1 MTDNSLP
8 DPPIRRIVTTH
19 DEAGKA
25 VVMLEDAASNHKWS
39 GHGNVSTM
47 IWSTDR
53 TPAEMWTKEDYG
65 ARIVPRQPPP
75 MGSRFAII
83 DMPPGSPGFMHRPD
97 TLDYVICLDGTIDM
111 DLDDSTVTLRAGDVL
126 VQQGTNH
133 AWVNRSQ
140 AKARVAFVLL
150 DALPKPDGRTP
161 PRAWA
166 APRSD
171 AKGAAPEPPIRRVV
185 TTHDR
190 DGKAVVMLDGPA
202 TTHKWSGRGTVST
215 LIWSS
220 DRCPADIWT
229 KQDYGT
235 RLIDSQPP
243 PMGSRFAMID
253 HPPGTPGRMHRTDS
267 VDYVICL
274 KGRMRME
281 MDDSAVVLRPGDV
294 LVQQGTNHAWVN
306 EGDETCRLAFVLM
319 DAKPKP

>member
-75 MGSRFAII
+75 MGSRFA
-83 DMPPGSPGFMHRPD
+83 
-97 TLDYVICLDGTIDM
+97 
-111 DLDDSTVTLRAGDVL
+111 
-126 VQQGTNH
+126 
-133 AWVNRSQ
+133 
-140 AKARVAFVLL
+140 
-150 DALPKPDGRTP
+150 
-161 PRAWA
+161 
-166 APRSD
+166 
-171 AKGAAPEPPIRRVV
+171 
-185 TTHDR
+185 
-190 DGKAVVMLDGPA
+190 
-202 TTHKWSGRGTVST
+202 
-215 LIWSS
+215 
-220 DRCPADIWT
+220 
-229 KQDYGT
+229 
-235 RLIDSQPP
+235 
-243 PMGSRFAMID
+243 MID
-253 HPPGTPGRMHRTDS
+253 YPPGTPGRMHRTDS